1 MSKRLFALLFCAL
14 LAATPLA
21 WMTVSPNSG
30 DQLLQLSLS
39 VGLR

>member
-1 MSKRLFALLFCAL
+1 MTKRLFVLLLCML
-14 LAATPLA
+14 LAAAPLA